1 MPIFAPHKMYRTDYT
16 RCVSSD
22 PETQCPEHAI
32 QVYENATEPQRRYW
46 LGFIEFDD
54 QGQLFDRRQM
64 EAVLEDLARQPG
76 ELLIVVFVHGWK
88 HSAAPGDDNIAG
100 FRQALG
106 DLAEMEAVGSEN
118 PRQVAG
124 IYIGWRGESITV
136 PVIKELTFWDRKNT
150 SHKVGNGGV
159 TEVFNRIDL
168 IRRMKNG
175 TAENQA
181 GPTRLAIV
189 GHSFGGAVVFS
200 AVDEILSDR
209 FIASLR
215 ASEQPVRGFGD
226 LVILINPAFEALRY
240 TPLSDMATETD
251 KIDARSKTYPS
262 GQLPVLAVLTS
273 EADYATRYA
282 FRVGRLL
289 STLFEKV
296 RDMRRHNRVTG
307 QTEII
312 SQKQANVTALGH
324 FEPYRTHT
332 LQLQNEES
340 PVMSS
345 SCEQQVRLFVE
356 TTRPGWENDHPGH
369 AISFGDVILTR
380 TERSAGRNPYL
391 TIRVDKRLIPNHN
404 DIDDPRIAR
413 FLRQLI
419 MLSSR

>member
-215 ASEQPVRGFGD
+215 
-226 LVILINPAFEALRY
+226 
-240 TPLSDMATETD
+240 
-251 KIDARSKTYPS
+251 
-262 GQLPVLAVLTS
+262 
-273 EADYATRYA
+273 
-282 FRVGRLL
+282 
-289 STLFEKV
+289 
-296 RDMRRHNRVTG
+296 
-307 QTEII
+307 
-312 SQKQANVTALGH
+312 
-324 FEPYRTHT
+324 
-332 LQLQNEES
+332 
-340 PVMSS
+340 
-345 SCEQQVRLFVE
+345 
-356 TTRPGWENDHPGH
+356 
-369 AISFGDVILTR
+369 
-380 TERSAGRNPYL
+380 
-391 TIRVDKRLIPNHN
+391 
-404 DIDDPRIAR
+404 
-413 FLRQLI
+413 
-419 MLSSR
+419 